1 MAYLN
6 YHFHQCHHRDIP
18 IPWRFLPEA
27 ERPGDGRIAFKDMLY
42 FMWSD
47 RD

>member
-1 MAYLN
+1 LAYLN
-6 YHFHQCHHRDIP
+6 YHSINATTDIT

-42 FMWSD
+42 FSGPD